1 MEKVQVFKGGLQKPL
16 AEMGGTPHSPLT
28 ESPLSFSGI
37 FFHERTKNYVLV
49 NKVKN
54 GPKWLYKRPKKAKNG
69 VFGPKIPAF

>member
-1 MEKVQVFKGGLQKPL
+1 
-16 AEMGGTPHSPLT
+16 MGGNPPTFT

-69 VFGPKIPAF
+69 VFDRGEREFPFPVIPKNGGL